1 MREDFAEYFRTL
13 FKRSMYDEKRGVF
26 FSKML
31 LWYTTCTIIVFL
43 FFGTVM
49 SVSVQKNYKGQID
62 WLNERAIAQSVS
74 ACTTTLRNL
83 YNYYYLEIMESAELT
98 ELLLADEY
106 SVDQAIR
113 FNKLRDNLINY
124 SDMVES
130 CYVINLKDDFICSS
144 LDTYRSAEDFPDQ
157 DILRHLEIVSDM
169 PGEYALIPRTTTF
182 VVRGIEYSKQYISL
196 VLKKYPERYLVIN
209 LDYNAFADTVNYRN
223 YDSDSQALLISNTGL
238 VLADSKETLFG
249 SSVEGEEI
257 YTQLKERNEKEGF
270 FSLKTE
276 GGKKRILYCK
286 NQLFGISY
294 LILTDERLFGGN
306 ALLLQMI
313 LWALVSVAANLL
325 LILFGTRILYR
336 PIDRLLRMFQ
346 EEPEAERPVDEFE
359 VMGRIFNRM
368 QIDTRKYSQSNR
380 KQMLKELLEGRK
392 IQKAV
397 LIKEKEIAKEQLGRV
412 FFLCVNMYP
421 NEDKEQNQQNPG
433 DLLLM
438 KFSMENIFRELLE
451 NDAAVECVDYENYIT
466 CIINMDAF
474 KGEEETEEDLGVGM
488 DKVVHRALQKMQ
500 EKMEEFFDVD
510 VTCSVGS
517 VVNSLDDIAESYE
530 DAMVAA
536 FFQMTK
542 EKNAILYNEVPEEAL
557 QEYPGET
564 VKEILD
570 GIRAGDKGKIRKEV
584 SAFYSGLMSNS
595 YHQAVKNILMLE
607 MEITKLEIKYDI
619 YGNKGNLDYME
630 NLRNGG
636 RLYQMRETCLAH
648 CLDAAEA
655 CYERR
660 ENNPNMTQI
669 VEQVKAL
676 VEQKL
681 TDQELCINSIAQE
694 IYLSAGYAR
703 AVFKEVTGQTLSNYI
718 ISRKLDMACRL
729 LRETDWS
736 VQQIADHM
744 GFSSRSYLYTFFKN
758 YMGMTPNQYRKK
770 NWDDPV

>member
-1 MREDFAEYFRTL
+1 MKEDFTEYFRTL
-13 FKRSMYDEKRGVF
+13 FKKSTDDEKRGIF

-83 YNYYYLEIMESAELT
+83 YNYYYLEIMDSAELT

-106 SVDQAIR
+106 SVNLTIR
-113 FNKLRDNLINY
+113 FKKLRTMLMNY

-130 CYVINLKDDFICSS
+130 CYVINLKDDFICST
-144 LDTYRSAEDFPDQ
+144 LDTYRSTEDFPDQ
-157 DILRHLEIVSDM
+157 DILRQLETVSDM

-182 VVRGIEYSKQYISL
+182 AVRGIEYSKQYISL
-196 VLKKYPERYLVIN
+196 VLKKYPEGYFVVN
-209 LDYNAFADTVNYRN
+209 LDYNAFADMVNYRN
-223 YDSDSQALLISNTGL
+223 YNSDSQALLISNTGL
-238 VLADSKETLFG
+238 VLADSKETMFG
-249 SSVEGEEI
+249 KSVEGEEI
-257 YTQLKERNEKEGF
+257 YTQLKEKDEKEGF
-270 FSLKTE
+270 FSLKAE
-276 GGKKRILYCK
+276 GSKKRVLYCK

-313 LWALVSVAANLL
+313 LWAAVSVAVNLL

-336 PIDRLLRMFQ
+336 PIDRLLKMFP
-346 EEPEAERPVDEFE
+346 EEPEAELRVDEFE

-368 QIDTRKYSQSNR
+368 QTDTRRYSQSNR
-380 KQMLKELLEGRK
+380 KQMLKELLEGK
-392 IQKAV
+392 EIQKAA
-397 LIKEKEIAKEQLGRV
+397 LNKEKEMAAERLDRV

-421 NEDKEQNQQNPG
+421 NEDGEQNPG

-438 KFSMENIFRELLE
+438 KFSIENIFRELLE
-451 NDAAVECVDYENYIT
+451 KDAAVESVDYEDYIT

-474 KGEEETEEDLGVGM
+474 SDEKEAEEDFGVGI
-488 DKVVHRALQKMQ
+488 DKVVYRALQKMQ
-500 EKMEEFFDVD
+500 EKMGEFFGVD

-570 GIRAGDKGKIRKEV
+570 GIKAGDKGKIRKEV

-595 YHQAVKNILMLE
+595 YHQALKNILMLE

-619 YGNKGNLDYME
+619 YDNKGNLDHME
-630 NLRNGG
+630 GLRNGG
-636 RLYQMRETCLAH
+636 RLYKMREACLEH
-648 CLDAAEA
+648 CLNAAEA

-669 VEQVKAL
+669 VEQVKEL

-681 TDQELCINSIAQE
+681 TDPDLCINSIAQE
-694 IYLSAGYAR
+694 IYLSAGYTR
-703 AVFKEVTGQTLSNYI
+703 AVFKEITGQTLSNYI
-718 ISRKLDMACRL
+718 ISRKLDMVCRL

-758 YMGMTPNQYRKK
+758 YMGMTPNQYRQKAGMT
-770 NWDDPV
+770 P

>member
-1 MREDFAEYFRTL
+1 MEGFRTL
-13 FKRSMYDEKRGVF
+13 FKKSAEDEKRGVF
-26 FSKML
+26 FSRML

-62 WLNERAIAQSVS
+62 GLNGRAIAQSVS

-83 YNYYYLEIMESAELT
+83 YNYYSLEIMESADLT

-106 SVDQAIR
+106 SVELTMR
-113 FNKLRDNLINY
+113 FKKLRTMLINY

-130 CYVINLKDDFICSS
+130 CYVINLKDDFICST
-144 LDTYRSAEDFPDQ
+144 LDTYRNRENFPDQ
-157 DILRHLEIVSDM
+157 DILKQLEIVRDM
-169 PGEYALIPRTTTF
+169 PGEYALVPRTTTF
-182 VVRGIEYSKQYISL
+182 SIRGMEYAKQYISL
-196 VLKKYPERYLVIN
+196 ILKKYPEGYLVVN
-209 LDYNAFADTVNYRN
+209 LNYDAFADMVNYRN
-223 YDSDSQALLISNTGL
+223 YNSDSQALLINSTGL
-238 VLADSKETLFG
+238 VLADSKETMFAKSIEKEELYAKL
-249 SSVEGEEI
+249 GE
-257 YTQLKERNEKEGF
+257 KDGKEGF
-270 FSLKTE
+270 FSLRAE
-276 GGKKRILYCK
+276 GGKKRVLYCK

-313 LWALVSVAANLL
+313 LWAVVSVAVNLI

-336 PIDRLLRMFQ
+336 PIYRLRRLL
-346 EEPEAERPVDEFE
+346 PEAPEMERQVDEFE
-359 VMGRIFNRM
+359 AMEQIFNKM
-368 QIDTRKYSQSNR
+368 QTDTRKYLQSNR

-392 IQKAV
+392 IQRAA
-397 LIKEKEIAKEQLGRV
+397 LNKEKGIAKEQFDRV

-421 NEDKEQNQQNPG
+421 NENVEQSPG

-451 NDAAVECVDYENYIT
+451 KDASVECVDYENYVT

-474 KGEEETEEDLGVGM
+474 QGEEGAEEDCGVRM
-488 DKVVHRALQKMQ
+488 DKVIHRALREMQ
-500 EKMEEFFDVD
+500 EKMEEFFGVD

-570 GIRAGDKGKIRKEV
+570 GIKAGDKGKIRKEV

-595 YHQAVKNILMLE
+595 YHQALKNILMLE

-619 YGNKGNLDYME
+619 YDNKGNLDYME
-630 NLRNGG
+630 GLRSGG
-636 RLYQMRETCLAH
+636 RLYKMREACLEH
-648 CLDAAEA
+648 CLGAAEA

-669 VEQVKAL
+669 VEQVKEL

-681 TDQELCINSIAQE
+681 TDPDLCINSIAQE

-703 AVFKEVTGQTLSNYI
+703 AIFKEITGQTLSNYI
-718 ISRKLDMACRL
+718 ISRKLDMVCRL
-729 LRETDWS
+729 LKETDWS

-758 YMGMTPNQYRKK
+758 YMGMTPNEYRKK
-770 NWDDPV
+770 SCDGPA

>member
-1 MREDFAEYFRTL
+1 MKEEFMECFRTL
-13 FKRSMYDEKRGVF
+13 FKKSADDEKRGVF
-26 FSKML
+26 FSRML

-62 WLNERAIAQSVS
+62 RLNERAIAQSVS

-83 YNYYYLEIMESAELT
+83 YNYYSLEIMESADLT

-106 SVDQAIR
+106 SVELTMR
-113 FNKLRDNLINY
+113 FKKLRTMLINY

-130 CYVINLKDDFICSS
+130 CYVINLKDDFIYST
-144 LDTYRSAEDFPDQ
+144 LDTYRKREDFPDQ
-157 DILRHLEIVSDM
+157 DILSQLEIVRDM
-169 PGEYALIPRTTTF
+169 PGEYALVPRTTTF
-182 VVRGIEYSKQYISL
+182 SMRGIEYAKQYISL
-196 VLKKYPERYLVIN
+196 ILKKYPEGYLVVN
-209 LDYNAFADTVNYRN
+209 LDYDAFADTVNYRN
-223 YDSDSQALLISNTGL
+223 YNSDSQALLISSTGL
-238 VLADSKETLFG
+238 VLADSKETMFG
-249 SSVEGEEI
+249 KSIEKDELYKKLREKDG
-257 YTQLKERNEKEGF
+257 KEGF
-270 FSLKTE
+270 FSLRTE
-276 GGKKRILYCK
+276 GRKKRVLYCK

-294 LILTDERLFGGN
+294 LILTDERLLGGN

-313 LWALVSVAANLL
+313 LWAAVSVAVNLL

-336 PIDRLLRMFQ
+336 PIYRLRRLLP
-346 EEPEAERPVDEFE
+346 EESAASRLRVDEFE
-359 VMGRIFNRM
+359 VMEQMFNKMR
-368 QIDTRKYSQSNR
+368 IDTRKYSQSNR

-392 IQKAV
+392 IQRTA
-397 LIKEKEIAKEQLGRV
+397 LNKEKEIVKEQLDRV

-421 NEDKEQNQQNPG
+421 NEDVEQNPG

-451 NDAAVECVDYENYIT
+451 KDASVECVDYENYIT

-474 KGEEETEEDLGVGM
+474 QGEEGVEEDCGIRM
-488 DKVVHRALQKMQ
+488 DKVIHRALREMQ
-500 EKMEEFFDVD
+500 EKMGDFFDID

-530 DAMVAA
+530 DALVAA

-570 GIRAGDKGKIRKEV
+570 GIKAGDQGKIRKEV

-595 YHQAVKNILMLE
+595 YHQALKNILMLE

-619 YGNKGNLDYME
+619 YGNKGNLEYME
-630 NLRNGG
+630 GLRSGG
-636 RLYQMRETCLAH
+636 RLYKMREACLAH
-648 CLDAAEA
+648 CLAAAES
-655 CYERR
+655 CFERR
-660 ENNPNMTQI
+660 ENNPNMMQI
-669 VEQVKAL
+669 VGQVKEL
-676 VEQKL
+676 VEQRL
-681 TDQELCINSIAQE
+681 TDPDLCINSIAQE

-703 AVFKEVTGQTLSNYI
+703 TVFKEVTGQTLSNYI
-718 ISRKLDMACRL
+718 ISRKLDMVCRL
-729 LRETDWS
+729 LKETDWS
-736 VQQIADHM
+736 VQRIADHM

-758 YMGMTPNQYRKK
+758 YMGMTPNEYRK
-770 NWDDPV
+770 NS